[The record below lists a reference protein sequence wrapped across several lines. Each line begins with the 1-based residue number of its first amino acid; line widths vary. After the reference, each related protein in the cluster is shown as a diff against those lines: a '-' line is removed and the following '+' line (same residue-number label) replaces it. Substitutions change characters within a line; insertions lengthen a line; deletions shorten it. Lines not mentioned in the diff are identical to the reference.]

1 VAAWN
6 RESDPY
12 AGYVGGGQRLLGPGN
27 VLRHLFG
34 TDR

>member
-1 VAAWN
+1 VRAWCKH
-6 RESDPY
+6 DVP